1 MFLLNRGMMQYI
13 KHPFTRND
21 LANGAI
27 TWVGLYSGGPL
38 TQTEIDYMNSAAVT
52 QANGLLNQTNALNH
66 LLLTRSRLADVATD
80 AGAVSNFTTF
90 VQKRHLNEA
99 DEATYVFSQR
109 PEKLIGRVAGEASL
123 AVIMQFGA
131 ATTTRSIMFAS
142 VGGPASEADI
152 RVDDPVIVVGKWY
165 KISDFKFK
173 LTNLLGQ

>member
-1 MFLLNRGMMQYI
+1 MFLLNQGMMQYI

-27 TWVGLYSGGPL
+27 TWVGLYTGGPL
-38 TQTEIDYMNSAAVT
+38 TETEINFMRSTSVT
-52 QANGLLNQTNALNH
+52 QANGLLNHTNAMTH
-66 LLLTRSRLADVATD
+66 LALTRTLLARVRTD
-80 AGAVSNFTTF
+80 AGADTAFNTFT
-90 VQKRHLNEA
+90 QKRHLNIS

-109 PEKLIGRVAGEASL
+109 AEKLQGIAAGTAGL
-123 AVIMQFGA
+123 AMIMQYGA

-142 VGGPASEADI
+142 VGGPLSEADI
-152 RVDDPVIVVGKWY
+152 RVDNPAIVVGKWY